1 MAVYLLHVDTS
12 TDTGTVAISSDG
24 TLMAHRTNEES
35 RNHAATINTMITE
48 VLTEAKLTFND
59 IAAIVVCGG
68 PGSYT
73 GLRIGMATAKG
84 LCYALDKP
92 LLVDNRLTLLA
103 FHAYQ
108 QNGNFAQYVS
118 LLTAREK
125 EYFIS
130 IYDQDFTCTLP
141 HQHITEDQLTNLIA
155 KKDTTLII
163 TDAPDYIFNTL
174 LVSSLQMDTN
184 IKTNLSSWCFYS
196 FTQFNCNNIVNLST
210 AEPFYLKQV
219 YTHK

>member
-1 MAVYLLHVDTS
+1 MAIYLLHLDTS
-12 TDTGTVAISSDG
+12 TDTGTVAISKDG
-24 TLMAHRTNEES
+24 LLVAHRTNEES
-35 RNHAATINTMITE
+35 RNHAATINIMIAGLLADTE
-48 VLTEAKLTFND
+48 ISFGDLS
-59 IAAIVVCGG
+59 AIVVCGG

-103 FHAYQ
+103 FHACK
-108 QNGNFAQYVS
+108 QNENFARYIS

-130 IYDQDFTCTLP
+130 IYDKDFICRLP
-141 HQHITEDQLTNLIA
+141 PQHITEDQLVGLIA
-155 KKDTTLII
+155 EKESILII
-163 TDAPDYIFNTL
+163 TDAPDYIFKTL
-174 LVSSLQMDTN
+174 SVSSLQMDTN

-196 FTQFNCNNIVNLST
+196 YTQFNCNNIVNLST